1 MPSAPITRTW
11 GKWTWVSTKPGSTT
25 PPVRST
31 TSSSGCAARTRVNG
45 PRSVITPSVTA
56 IPASDSARSTP
67 PVNGD
72 SGVSSTVPR

>member
-31 TSSSGCAARTRVNG
+31 TSASGCAARTRLNG

-72 SGVSSTVPR
+72 SGVSRTVPR